1 MRLRTLE
8 LQGFK
13 SFPDKTV
20 LSFKDGITV
29 VVGPNGS
36 GKSNIADAVRWVLGE
51 LSARNIRGSKM
62 EDVIFSG
69 TDSRRQSGFAEVSLT
84 IDNTAGDG
92 RLDTEHDTV
101 TVTRRYYRSGESE
114 YMINRKQVRLKDIA
128 ELFMNTGVG
137 KSGYSIIGQGRISEI
152 ISKKSEDR
160 RNVFEDAAGI
170 SKYRSKKNESER
182 RLSDTESNLVR
193 LEDIIGELK
202 SRVGPLEKEAETAK
216 EYLKFYE
223 QKKAAD
229 VSIWLLD
236 AGSLKLRCDEAERKF
251 TASALTLEDVE
262 GMITSLENKSDRI
275 EEELRE
281 ARASADL
288 SDASIKACRDR
299 LYKADSAEKVFG
311 NEIKHIRNQ
320 IEANRATVDL
330 RRTSLTENEERIKT
344 LENEDKELGSRQG
357 ELSSRMNAAAEA
369 VRASE
374 LAESQLEKET
384 VERERISD
392 KKESEINELKLRLSA
407 LEGSMDVE
415 SGRSSALEEILTESE
430 NDAKSYESQI
440 GKIKT
445 EIEDIKKK
453 SDANKAVIAEEE
465 EKLAELTRKCEAAR
479 SEAGRISARADSFK
493 ARAETLKRMEEL
505 LEGYNHSVKSVMS
518 AVSSGKITGIC
529 GTVSQIIETTAEYAV
544 AVETALGAN
553 IQNIVTEDEGA
564 AKAAIE
570 YLKRTGSGRATFYPI
585 TSVKAQSIGVSEKD
599 LAACAGY
606 VGIASELVRFD
617 SRYSGVIGSMLGR
630 TAVFNNIDNAAK
642 AAKSF
647 GYRLRAVTLDG
658 QLVNAGGSFTGGS
671 VKRDSGM
678 LTRSAE
684 IAELTKEEMRL
695 RGEAERIEKEAAE
708 FEKNYADINSSI
720 EGIRSEI
727 SLLATM
733 LNALDTRSEVL
744 RSKQDAA
751 MKRCEEVRLDMEALG
766 KSAERGEA
774 EHKALKAALEQ
785 AEAELFEAEEIRIE
799 TAAKAAKA
807 YDDLEEAKKAYN
819 ELVIEK
825 IALDKDMELSLSK
838 ISDAKEAA
846 IRLASQLEADEQTG
860 RDLAK
865 RLIDTENS
873 LQLAADQVKAC
884 SEELDRLE
892 ADKSGI
898 ISSNLEREGELS
910 RIREEIKDKTHIR
923 ENIFR
928 DHTKLESELARLKEE
943 RDRTAEDMWDEYELT
958 YSAAEE
964 LGYPP
969 ITEEQRTETVKL
981 RDDMKRKIK
990 SLGHVNVNAI
1000 EEYAEVK
1007 ERYEFND
1014 AQYRDLCEARD
1025 GLKKVISRLDDEM
1038 RERFISAMED
1048 INKRFCSVFREL
1060 FGGGGAELI
1069 LTDPTMPLECGIEI
1083 NVAPPGKVV
1092 KNLSLLSGG
1101 EQSFVAI
1108 ALVFAM
1114 LDYNPTPF
1122 CIFDEIEAALDEINV
1137 VRFAEYMKKYSDKT
1151 QFISITHRRGT
1162 MEAGEMLY
1170 GVTMPDK
1177 GVSRI
1182 LALDVSK
1189 YDSFGE

>member
-1 MRLRTLE
+1 M
-8 LQGFK
+8 
-13 SFPDKTV
+13 
-20 LSFKDGITV
+20 
-29 VVGPNGS
+29 GPNGS

-51 LSARNIRGSKM
+51 LSARNIRGTKM

-137 KSGYSIIGQGRISEI
+137 KSGYSIIGQGRIAEI
-152 ISKKSEDR
+152 ISKKSEER
-160 RNVFEDAAGI
+160 RSVFEDAAGI

-182 RLSDTESNLVR
+182 RLSDTETNLVR
-193 LEDIIGELK
+193 LEDIIGELRR
-202 SRVGPLEKEAETAK
+202 RVGPLEKEAETAK

-251 TASALTLEDVE
+251 VASALTLEDVD
-262 GMITSLENKSDRI
+262 GMITSLENKNDRI
-275 EEELRE
+275 EEEIRN

-288 SDASIKACRDR
+288 SDASIKECRDR
-299 LYKADSAEKVFG
+299 LYKADRAEKVLG
-311 NEIKHIRNQ
+311 NEIKNIKNQ
-320 IEANRATVDL
+320 IEAGRATVEL
-330 RRTSLTENEERIKT
+330 RRTSLAENDERIKK
-344 LENEDKELGSRQG
+344 LESEDKELY
-357 ELSSRMNAAAEA
+357 
-369 VRASE
+369 VRRDE
-374 LAESQLEKET
+374 LAGKVERAAKAVSEGEVLEAQLEKET

-392 KKESEINELKLRLSA
+392 KKESEINELKLRISA

-415 SGRSSALEEILTESE
+415 NGRTGALEEILAESQS
-430 NDAKSYESQI
+430 DAKSYEIQI
-440 GKIKT
+440 LNIKS

-453 SDANKAVIAEEE
+453 YDSDKALISEEE
-465 EKLAELTRKCEAAR
+465 GKLSELTRKIEAAR
-479 SEAGRISARADSFK
+479 GEAGRISTRADSFK
-493 ARAETLKRMEEL
+493 ARAESLKRMEEL
-505 LEGYNHSVKSVMS
+505 FEGYNHSVKSVMS
-518 AVSSGKITGIC
+518 AVASGKITGIC

-544 AVETALGAN
+544 AIETALGAN
-553 IQNIVTEDEGA
+553 IQNIVTEDEDA

-585 TSVKAQSIGVSEKD
+585 TSVKAQTIGVSEKD
-599 LAACAGY
+599 LSACAGY
-606 VGIASELVRFD
+606 VGIASQLVKFD
-617 SRYSGVIGSMLGR
+617 DRYFGVIGSMLGR

-695 RGEAERIEKEAAE
+695 RGEAEKFEKEAAE
-708 FEKNYADINSSI
+708 FEKSCTEINGSI
-720 EGIRSEI
+720 EGVRSEI

-744 RSKQDAA
+744 RSKQEAA
-751 MKRCEEVRLDMEALG
+751 IKRIEEVKQDIEALG

-774 EHKALKAALEQ
+774 EHKALTEALEK
-785 AEAELFEAEEIRIE
+785 AEEELFEAEEIRIE
-799 TAAKAAKA
+799 TASKAAKA
-807 YDDLEEAKKAYN
+807 YDDLEDTKKAYN

-825 IALDKDMELSLSK
+825 IALDKDIELSQSK
-838 ISDAKEAA
+838 ISDARESSL
-846 IRLASQLEADEQTG
+846 RLTAQLEADEQNS
-860 RDLAK
+860 LNLSK
-865 RLIDTENS
+865 RLVEAETGIEM
-873 LQLAADQVKAC
+873 AKEQVKAC
-884 SEELDRLE
+884 TEELSRLE

-928 DHTKLESELARLKEE
+928 DHTRLEGELARLKEE

-969 ITEEQRTETVKL
+969 ITEEQRGETVKL
-981 RDDMKRKIK
+981 RDEMKRKIK
-990 SLGHVNVNAI
+990 ALGHVNVNAI

-1038 RERFISAMED
+1038 RERFVSAMED

-1137 VRFAEYMKKYSDKT
+1137 VRFAEYMKKYSGKT